1 MRSEMHAKIK
11 DIINSNP
18 KKYSQIVKRD
28 LKLMNWVNA
37 NTLVD
42 LETTTTLSEKIY
54 SALYQTTGVC
64 VNNSIKKFI
73 SITKG
78 YGFCGHASTCS
89 CSNESLTKKIS
100 ESKTKYSDEKKKAIE
115 SKRTSTMVLK
125 YGKKYNS
132 QRDEVR
138 TILAH
143 HKVSDENF
151 EKLNDFEWLNTAYN
165 VNQRSLVD
173 IGKELGIYYGT
184 VGEYCVKHN
193 FPIRKRSSYSMI
205 EIEVR
210 DFIQSH
216 GFTVEHSNWDILG
229 SHEIDLYVPDKKL
242 AIEIDGLYWHSYS
255 LTGKKENKMRHISKT
270 NAASAKGVNLIHVT
284 DYEWENKKEL
294 IKSFIL
300 VKLGKSSKLYARK
313 CYIGSPSKKDEIA
326 FLNEN
331 HLQGS
336 ISSEFAVGLYFEGKL
351 VALMTIGKSR
361 YDKSNVKELLR
372 FCTLKNTVI
381 IGGAEKLFEEVKNK
395 CQNLPIVSYCDLS
408 KFSGKVYGRLGF
420 EKSASKVTPGY
431 FWTNGSIMISRFKC
445 WKSQIKKWLPTYD
458 STLSEAANMFN
469 AGYRRFWDCGQQ
481 KFTYTL

>member
-1 MRSEMHAKIK
+1 
-11 DIINSNP
+11 
-18 KKYSQIVKRD
+18 
-28 LKLMNWVNA
+28 
-37 NTLVD
+37 
-42 LETTTTLSEKIY
+42 
-54 SALYQTTGVC
+54 
-64 VNNSIKKFI
+64 
-73 SITKG
+73 
-78 YGFCGHASTCS
+78 
-89 CSNESLTKKIS
+89 
-100 ESKTKYSDEKKKAIE
+100 
-115 SKRTSTMVLK
+115 
-125 YGKKYNS
+125 
-132 QRDEVR
+132 
-138 TILAH
+138 
-143 HKVSDENF
+143 
-151 EKLNDFEWLNTAYN
+151 
-165 VNQRSLVD
+165 
-173 IGKELGIYYGT
+173 
-184 VGEYCVKHN
+184 
-193 FPIRKRSSYSMI
+193 
-205 EIEVR
+205 
-210 DFIQSH
+210 
-216 GFTVEHSNWDILG
+216 
-229 SHEIDLYVPDKKL
+229 
-242 AIEIDGLYWHSYS
+242 
-255 LTGKKENKMRHISKT
+255 MRHLSKT
-270 NAASAKGVNLIHVT
+270 NAATANGVNLIHIT

-361 YDKSNVKELLR
+361 YDKSRYDKSRYDKSNAKELLR

-458 STLSEAANMFN
+458 PTLSEAANMFN

-481 KFTYTL
+481 KFTYLI